1 MSSGR
6 TSAVRRGWAAAL
18 VAVVSFSSGGVLSAA
33 TCWRPPVEAPIID
46 PFRRPE
52 CRWCPGNR
60 GIEYGN
66 AAGAKVRAVAT
77 GTISFLG
84 LVAGTRYLVV
94 RLVDG
99 RLITYGN
106 IRPNGYK
113 VGDVVVSGTIL
124 ATAEGHLHFGV
135 RDRFGYID
143 PTAYLGSP
151 YFRARLVPSN
161 GDRASPAPP
170 PSWRCGASRPARI
183 ISAAG

>member
-1 MSSGR
+1 MSRGHA
-6 TSAVRRGWAAAL
+6 SAVRRGWAAAL
-18 VAVVSFSSGGVLSAA
+18 VAVLGFAPGGALNAA
-33 TCWRPPVEAPIID
+33 TCWRPPVEASISD
-46 PFRRPE
+46 PFRRPD

-60 GIEYGN
+60 GIEYDN
-66 AAGAKVRAVAT
+66 LAGAKVRAVAT
-77 GTISFLG
+77 GTISFVG

-94 RLVDG
+94 RLADG

-143 PTAYLGSP
+143 PTVYLGSQ

-161 GDRASPAPP
+161 GDRSSPAPP
-170 PSWRCGASRPARI
+170 PIWRCGQSRPARI
-183 ISAAG
+183 IRAAG